1 VEAATAETEIISLG
15 GQDVTP
21 EMIQQA
27 ATEIRRLA
35 VQGQQTMQDRLAI
48 LEAFMVNAAVLQHL
62 YTAAVQNM
70 LAQLQADLAAATGA
84 EVADPV
90 PTVDLDEEGPR
101 FERAYLYSRLLME
114 LGYLRAKT
122 QASKLIVPTKG
133 GVLA

>member
-1 VEAATAETEIISLG
+1 VEAATAQGEVISLG
-15 GQDVTP
+15 GQDVTV

-27 ATEIRRLA
+27 ADEIRRLA
-35 VQGQQTMQDRLAI
+35 AQGQQTMQDRLAI

-70 LAQLQADLAAATGA
+70 LADLQATIAAATGDDIT
-84 EVADPV
+84 DPI

-114 LGYLRAKT
+114 VGYLRAKA
-122 QASKLIVPTKG
+122 QSSKLIVPTKG
-133 GVLA
+133 GVLS